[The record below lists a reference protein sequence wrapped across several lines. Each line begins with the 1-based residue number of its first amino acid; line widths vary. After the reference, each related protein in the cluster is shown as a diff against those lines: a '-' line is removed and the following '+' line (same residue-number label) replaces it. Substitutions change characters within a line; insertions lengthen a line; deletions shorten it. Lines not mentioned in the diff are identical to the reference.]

1 MVVLFLLFNKE
12 NFDKLIKRLQ
22 LSSIFFQKNMKTRT
36 LLILLIFIL
45 PVGFPQA
52 IAGSEIYKFVDKDG
66 NITFTNRR
74 IPNAEKISIASFS
87 RNTISS
93 QPKPSLKS
101 NLPHVKETIQKDR
114 DGMRHQILKQELI
127 TEKKLF
133 NDTQKFL
140 DEIRNKPEL
149 NNSSQEKVVQLR
161 NKLFKHQR
169 NVVALKKELNR

>member
-1 MVVLFLLFNKE
+1 
-12 NFDKLIKRLQ
+12 
-22 LSSIFFQKNMKTRT
+22 MKTRT

-74 IPNAEKISIASFS
+74 ISNAEKISITSFS

-93 QPKPSLKS
+93 QPKTSLNS
-101 NLPHVKETIQKDR
+101 NLPRIKETAQKDR

-127 TEKKLF
+127 AEEKLF

-169 NVVALKKELNR
+169 NVAALKKELNR